1 MAASARSRFVTVAT
15 LGYGL
20 FAALWIFVTDRLIA
34 AFTDVAVATWYST
47 TKGMVFVL
55 VTTAALYSALR
66 AVPQSDEDEERN
78 ASGVRPASNPWGNW
92 AAYAFAIFLT
102 AAVFALRSII
112 ADAVDN
118 RPLVIIFVLPIA
130 VSALWGGLGPGLFA
144 TTLTGVGAT
153 LLIAP
158 MGSVRMSHSLDVLQ
172 WVLLLA
178 IGLFI
183 SIISEGLHRSR
194 RRAIERLKASRGLEH
209 DLRENEARLHLALS
223 SARQG
228 LYDLNVQTG
237 AAIVSPEYAT
247 MMGYDPATFEETN
260 DKWIA
265 RLHPDDVQ
273 RVASVYRDYIAG
285 EIPEY
290 RVEFRQY
297 TADSRWKWILSLG
310 SVVERDASGTPL
322 RMLGTHTDI
331 TERKEAEQALREG
344 EQRYRELFEANPH
357 PMWVYDLET
366 LAFLAVNDA
375 AVQKYGYT
383 TDEFL
388 RLTLKDIR
396 PPAEVPALLN
406 NIERDS
412 ATSQSSGPWRH
423 RVKDGREILVEI
435 TSHALPFAGR
445 PARVVMAN
453 DITARVAA
461 EREVR
466 QLSQAVEHSPASVV
480 ITDRQG
486 RIEYVNPKFTRVT
499 GYSRAEAIG
508 QTSRLLKSGE
518 MTQDA
523 YRRLWQTISSGG
535 TWQGEFHNRKKS
547 GELYWEYA
555 SISPIIDAGG
565 EITHFVAVKEDITE
579 RKEAQLALQ
588 QSEEKFREF
597 FMTSRDCVFITTPA
611 GAFID
616 FNDAALPLFGFDRRT
631 DLARQR
637 IQDLYASPA
646 ERENLM
652 QMIRAQGYVQDH
664 PVTLRRASG
673 TLVDVLVTVSSLRNP
688 GGSVRAMVGTVR
700 DISERKRA
708 DEDRQRLE
716 AQLQQAQKMDA
727 VGRLAG
733 GVAHDFNNMLNVI
746 IGYSDMLVERL
757 PADDPTLD
765 DLREIRHAA
774 TRSADLTG
782 QLLAFARRQTVAP
795 KVLDLNV
802 VIGERA
808 KMLRR
813 LIGEEIGFSVVPGAD
828 LWAVSIDPSQLDQI
842 LANLSVNSRDAI
854 GGVGSIAI
862 TTKNVH
868 LDAAYCSQHPGFEI
882 GDFVQLTLSDTGC
895 GMDRET
901 LDRIFEPFFTT
912 KEPGKGTGLGLAT
925 IYGIVKQNGGFI
937 NVDSEPGRGTTFTI
951 YLPRHDGATAVAQE
965 SEDRLLTGSE
975 TILVVEDEAQILRMC
990 QRVLE
995 SAGYRVL
1002 AAASPVS
1009 AVVLAEQHPG
1019 PIHLLLSDV
1028 VMPDM
1033 NGKQLQARMEA
1044 VMPGLRTVFMSGY
1057 TADVVAHRGV
1067 LDAGIRF
1074 LQKPFSPRDL
1084 TRRIREALDERQA
1097 PSS

>member
-1 MAASARSRFVTVAT
+1 MAASTRSRFIALVT
-15 LGYGL
+15 LGYGV
-20 FAALWIFVTDRLIA
+20 FAGLWIFVTDRLIA
-34 AFTDVAVATWYST
+34 AFTNLSAATWYST

-55 VTTAALYSALR
+55 VTTAGLHSALR
-66 AVPQSDEDEERN
+66 SIPPEDDEAPGGPSLQS
-78 ASGVRPASNPWGNW
+78 VSNPWRTW
-92 AAYAFAIFLT
+92 AAYALAIVLT
-102 AAVFALRSII
+102 AAVFALRSVI

-118 RPLVIIFVLPIA
+118 RPMVIMFVIPIA
-130 VSALWGGLGPGLFA
+130 VSALWGGFGPGLLA
-144 TTLTGVGAT
+144 TALTGVGAA

-158 MGSVRMSHSLDVLQ
+158 VGSVRMSHALDVLQ
-172 WVLLLA
+172 WALLLA
-178 IGLFI
+178 SGLFV

-194 RRAIERLKASRGLEH
+194 NRAIERLNDSRRLEH
-209 DLRENEARLHLALS
+209 DLRENEARLRLALS
-223 SARQG
+223 GARQG

-237 AAIVSPEYAT
+237 TAIVSPEYAT
-247 MMGYDPATFEETN
+247 MMGYDPETFEETN
-260 DKWIA
+260 DKWVA
-265 RLHPDDVQ
+265 RLHPDDVE
-273 RVASVYRDYIAG
+273 RVAGVYRDYIDG
-285 EIPEY
+285 RIPEY
-290 RVEFRQY
+290 RVEFRQR
-297 TADSRWKWILSLG
+297 TADNRWKWILSLG
-310 SVVERDASGTPL
+310 SVVERDASGAPL

-375 AVQKYGYT
+375 AIEKYGYT
-383 TDEFL
+383 KDEFL
-388 RLTLKDIR
+388 GLTIKDIR
-396 PPAEVPALLN
+396 PAKEVPALL
-406 NIERDS
+406 DS
-412 ATSQSSGPWRH
+412 IGHVEGRSRTTGPWRH
-423 RVKDGREILVEI
+423 QLRSGREILVEI
-435 TSHALPFAGR
+435 TSHPLTFAGR
-445 PARVVMAN
+445 AARVVMAN
-453 DITARVAA
+453 DVTGRLAA
-461 EREVR
+461 EREIR

-486 RIEYVNPKFTRVT
+486 LIEYVNPKFTRVT
-499 GYSRAEAIG
+499 GYSRTEVIG
-508 QTSRLLKSGE
+508 QTPRILKSGE
-518 MTQDA
+518 MSQDE

-565 EITHFVAVKEDITE
+565 AVTHFVAVKEDITA

-611 GAFID
+611 GAFVD
-616 FNDAALPLFGFDRRT
+616 FNDATLPLLGFERRA

-637 IQDLYASPA
+637 VQDLYASPA
-646 ERENLM
+646 DRENLM
-652 QMIRAQGYVQDH
+652 QLIGAQGYVQDY

-673 TLVDVLVTVSSLRNP
+673 TFVDVLVTTSSLRNAD
-688 GGSVRAMVGTVR
+688 GSVRAMVGTIR

-746 IGYSDMLVERL
+746 IGYSDMLMERL
-757 PADDPTLD
+757 PADDPSLD

-808 KMLRR
+808 KMLCR
-813 LIGEEIGFSVVPGAD
+813 LIGEEIAFSVVPGAD

-854 GGVGSIAI
+854 GGVGSIVI
-862 TTKNVH
+862 TTKNAH
-868 LDAAYCSQHPGFEI
+868 LDAAYGAQHPGFEV

-951 YLPRHDGATAVAQE
+951 YLPRHDSAAADEQE

-1009 AVVLAEQHPG
+1009 ALVLAEQHPG

-1033 NGKQLQARMEA
+1033 NGKQLQARIEA
-1044 VMPGLRTVFMSGY
+1044 AVPGLRTVFMSGY

-1084 TRRIREALDERQA
+1084 TRRVREALDERQG

>member
-1 MAASARSRFVTVAT
+1 MAWLARSRFVTLAT

-34 AFTDVAVATWYST
+34 VFTDLSAATWYST

-55 VTTAALYSALR
+55 ITTAALYSALR
-66 AVPQSDEDEERN
+66 AVPESDAAEEPARAAPA
-78 ASGVRPASNPWGNW
+78 ASGRW
-92 AAYAFAIFLT
+92 AGWAGYVLAAVLT
-102 AAVFALRSII
+102 AGVFVLRALMAAAISQ
-112 ADAVDN
+112 
-118 RPLVIIFVLPIA
+118 RPMVIIFVLPIA
-130 VSALWGGLGPGLFA
+130 VSALWGGLGPGLLA
-144 TTLTGVGAT
+144 TVLAGAGAVI
-153 LLIAP
+153 LIPPA
-158 MGSVRMSHSLDVLQ
+158 GSLAIASPVDAFQ
-172 WVLLLA
+172 WSLLLA
-178 IGLFI
+178 TGLFL
-183 SIISEGLHRSR
+183 SVISESLYRSR
-194 RRAIERLKASRGLEH
+194 RRAIERLSTSKRLEH
-209 DLRENEARLHLALS
+209 DLRENEERLRLALS
-223 SARQG
+223 SAQQG

-247 MMGYDPATFEETN
+247 MMGYDPVGFDETN
-260 DKWIA
+260 DKWVA
-265 RLHPDDVQ
+265 RLHPDDVE
-273 RVASVYRDYIAG
+273 RVAGVYRAYIAG
-285 EIPEY
+285 ELPEY
-290 RVEFRQY
+290 RVEFRQR
-297 TADSRWKWILSLG
+297 TADNRWKWVLSLG
-310 SVVERDASGTPL
+310 SVVERDASGAPL

-344 EQRYRELFEANPH
+344 EQRYRELFDANPH
-357 PMWVYDLET
+357 PMWVYDTGT

-375 AVQKYGYT
+375 AVEKYGYT
-383 TDEFL
+383 KDEFL

-396 PPAEVPALLN
+396 PAEDLPALLD

-412 ATSQSSGPWRH
+412 ATSQISGPWRH
-423 RVKDGREILVEI
+423 RAKDGRELLVEI
-435 TSHALPFAGR
+435 TSHSLPFAGR
-445 PARVVMAN
+445 PGRVVLAH
-453 DITARVAA
+453 DVTARVAA
-461 EREVR
+461 EREIR
-466 QLSQAVEHSPASVV
+466 QLSQAVEHSPASVI

-486 RIEYVNPKFTRVT
+486 RIEYVNPTFTRVT
-499 GYSRAEAIG
+499 GYTRAEVIG
-508 QTSRLLKSGE
+508 QTPAILKSGD
-518 MTQDA
+518 MSADA
-523 YRRLWQTISSGG
+523 YRRLWHTINSGG
-535 TWQGEFHNRKKS
+535 TWQGEFHNRKKN

-555 SISPIIDAGG
+555 SISPILDARGT
-565 EITHFVAVKEDITE
+565 ITHFVAVKEDVTSW
-579 RKEAQLALQ
+579 KEAQVALQ

-597 FMTSRDCVFITTPA
+597 FMTSRDCVFITTP
-611 GAFID
+611 GGQFVD
-616 FNDAALPLFGFDRRT
+616 FNDAALTLFGFWSREEF
-631 DLARQR
+631 ARQQVR
-637 IQDLYASPA
+637 DLYALPA
-646 ERENLM
+646 ERDQLM
-652 QMIRAQGYVQDH
+652 RLIQAQGYVQDY
-664 PVTLRRASG
+664 PVTIRRTSG
-673 TLVDVLVTVSSLRNP
+673 ALVDVLVTTSSLRNAD
-688 GGSVRAMVGTVR
+688 GSVRAMVGTIR

-727 VGRLAG
+727 VGQLAG

-746 IGYSDMLVERL
+746 IGYSDMLMERL
-757 PADDPTLD
+757 PADDPTLE

-813 LIGEEIGFSVVPGAD
+813 LIGEEIAFSVVPGAD
-828 LWAVSIDPSQLDQI
+828 LWSVSIDPSQLDQI

-854 GGVGSIAI
+854 GGVGQIVI
-862 TTKNVH
+862 TTENAR
-868 LDAAYCSQHPGFEI
+868 LDAAYCAGHPGAEV
-882 GDFVQLTLSDTGC
+882 GDFVQLSLSDTGC

-912 KEPGKGTGLGLAT
+912 KEAGKGTGLGLAT

-937 NVDSEPGRGTTFTI
+937 NVDSEPGRGTTITV
-951 YLPRHDGATAVAQE
+951 YLPRHDGE
-965 SEDRLLTGSE
+965 SADVHEPEHHLVTGSE
-975 TILVVEDEAQILRMC
+975 TVLVVEDEAQILRMC

-1002 AAASPVS
+1002 AAASPIS
-1009 AVVLAEQHPG
+1009 AVVLAEQHVG

-1033 NGKQLQARMEA
+1033 NGKQLQARIEA
-1044 VMPGLRTVFMSGY
+1044 LVPGVRTVFMSGY

-1084 TRRIREALDERQA
+1084 TRRVREALDERQGA
-1097 PSS
+1097 VS